1 MRAGAE
7 LAMPSGNDPDRAM
20 ELDAPAKAAVR
31 ELSLHW
37 CANPFACD
45 TAEGIARW
53 WIRASTGVTVDNV
66 TAALMWMKRRGL
78 VEELQA
84 ADGRVRFRRASG
96 DVEARLAR
104 LAEGRDAADDS
115 NEALH

>member
-1 MRAGAE
+1 
-7 LAMPSGNDPDRAM
+7 M

-31 ELSLHW
+31 ELAQHW
-37 CANPFACD
+37 GANPFACD

-53 WIRASTGVTVDNV
+53 WIRASAGMTVDDV

-96 DVEARLAR
+96 HVETRLAR
-104 LAEGRDAADDS
+104 LADGSDAVDDS
-115 NEALH
+115 NGVLH

>member
-1 MRAGAE
+1 MQ
-7 LAMPSGNDPDRAM
+7 
-20 ELDAPAKAAVR
+20 LDAPAKAAVR

-37 CANPFACD
+37 CRNPLACD

-53 WIRASTGVTVDNV
+53 WLRANAGLTVENVTV
-66 TAALMWMKRRGL
+66 ALAWMKRRGL

-84 ADGRVRFRRASG
+84 ADGRVRFRRTDG

-104 LAEGRDAADDS
+104 LADGRDPVTDS
-115 NEALH
+115 NGTLH